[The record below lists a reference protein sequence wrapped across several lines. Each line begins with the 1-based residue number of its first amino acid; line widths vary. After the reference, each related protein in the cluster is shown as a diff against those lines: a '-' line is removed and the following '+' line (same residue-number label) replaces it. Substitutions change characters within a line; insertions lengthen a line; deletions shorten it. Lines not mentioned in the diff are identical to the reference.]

1 MQGIT
6 SISGVLSNPRASEA
20 RDAMRAADARSF
32 SQILAQ
38 TGGEDVKSP
47 ETARDAAEQLVT
59 VALVQPLF
67 QRMRASNNA
76 APPFGPGKG
85 EQAFGGLL
93 DAAMARKL
101 TTKGSWSLV
110 DQVAA
115 RLTAKMNSGVLS

>member
-1 MQGIT
+1 
-6 SISGVLSNPRASEA
+6 
-20 RDAMRAADARSF
+20 MRTADAKSF

-38 TGGEDVKSP
+38 NTGENVSTP

-67 QRMRASNNA
+67 ERMRASNNA

-115 RLTAKMNSGVLS
+115 RLTAKMSSGVVS